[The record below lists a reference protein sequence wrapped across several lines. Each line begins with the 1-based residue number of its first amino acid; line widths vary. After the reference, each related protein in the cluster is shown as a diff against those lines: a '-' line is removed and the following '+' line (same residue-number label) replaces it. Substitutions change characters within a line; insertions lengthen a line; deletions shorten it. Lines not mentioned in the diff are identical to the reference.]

1 MFKLKYLLFIIIM
14 AFAVSSVLY
23 TFDEDSEVS
32 IGAKRERTV
41 YGSVLSLFLYD
52 KPSGRFAKLSNND
65 VVKTGQRFKISVKN
79 SGNGYIYILSIDPN
93 NTLYAI
99 FPNEESSK
107 NSFRRKV
114 GLTLPVSDE
123 DETAFYQFDDN
134 KGKEI
139 YYIFVS
145 RDPVKPLEKLMRKI
159 PGDGLD
165 LSEDTRISKRL
176 GKLYKRGKKNILSR
190 RPKKFK
196 DNSSVWNV
204 FFRRYYAKRYV
215 FDHQ

>member
-32 IGAKRERTV
+32 IGVKRKKTV

-52 KPSGRFAKLSNND
+52 KPSGRFAKLNTND
-65 VVKTGQRFKISVKN
+65 VVKTGQRFTISVKN
-79 SGNGYIYILSIDPN
+79 SGNGYVYVLSIDPD

-99 FPNEESSK
+99 FPDEEYSK
-107 NSFRRKV
+107 NSFRKKV

-145 RDPVKPLEKLMRKI
+145 RDPMKPLEKLMRKI
-159 PGDGLD
+159 PEDGLD
-165 LSEDTRISKRL
+165 LSEDTRISKKL
-176 GKLYKRGKKNILSR
+176 GKLYRRGKKNILSR
-190 RPKKFK
+190 RPRKFK
-196 DNSSVWNV
+196 DNSSPWNI
-204 FFRRYYAKRYV
+204 FFRKYYAKRYV